1 MYALMKTPENIYSKS
16 RGGGSVSQ
24 VSVRLFANIRE
35 IMGSAEVS
43 FSARSIGELL
53 DSLVTMHPA
62 LRDVLFDNGE
72 LRPYITVLVN
82 GRNIRE
88 LDGNRTELAEGD
100 EVAIF
105 PPVSGG

>member
-1 MYALMKTPENIYSKS
+1 M
-16 RGGGSVSQ
+16 SQ
-24 VSVRLFANIRE
+24 VNVRLFANIRE

-43 FSARSIGELL
+43 LSADSIGELL
-53 DSLVTMHPA
+53 SSLIAMRPA

-82 GRNIRE
+82 GRNIRDI
-88 LDGNRTELAEGD
+88 DGNRTTLVEGD

>member
-1 MYALMKTPENIYSKS
+1 MSHVN
-16 RGGGSVSQ
+16 
-24 VSVRLFANIRE
+24 VRLFANIRE

-43 FSARSIGELL
+43 LSARSIGEVL
-53 DSLVTMHPA
+53 DALVAMRPT
-62 LRDVLFDNGE
+62 LREVLFDNGE

-82 GRNIRE
+82 GQNIRD